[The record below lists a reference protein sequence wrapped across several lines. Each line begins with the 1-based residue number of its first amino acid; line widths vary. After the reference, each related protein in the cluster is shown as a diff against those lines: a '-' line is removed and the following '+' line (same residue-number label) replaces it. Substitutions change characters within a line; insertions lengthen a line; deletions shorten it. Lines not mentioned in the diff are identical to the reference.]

1 MAADALPWLRLLARL
16 EQNLTLVAHAENE
29 PISHEIGEW
38 VHLEAIQAL
47 VFHSTAVLTTLLLTA
62 VTGFVIQRVMHEGP
76 IKRVVILIDQ
86 IAAALLILFF
96 VGELAI
102 FFWRT

>member
-1 MAADALPWLRLLARL
+1 MAADSLLWLRLLARVRQNFTLLSL
-16 EQNLTLVAHAENE
+16 EETE

-38 VHLEAIQAL
+38 VHLQAIQAL
-47 VFHSTAVLTTLLLTA
+47 VFHATAVLTTLLLTA

-76 IKRVVILIDQ
+76 IKRIVILIDQ

-96 VGELAI
+96 VGELAL
-102 FFWRT
+102 FFWHQ